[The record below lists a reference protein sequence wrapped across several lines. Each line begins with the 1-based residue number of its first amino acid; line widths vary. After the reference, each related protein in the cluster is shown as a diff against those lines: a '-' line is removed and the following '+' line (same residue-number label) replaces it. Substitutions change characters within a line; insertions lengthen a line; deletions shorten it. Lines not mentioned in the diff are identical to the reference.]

1 MPKIEVYGKSLFSY
15 TGRSYTDE
23 ELETS
28 LETAKAELDGKE
40 PEKDLLKVELNDTN
54 RPDLWSTAGL
64 GRQLRVHETGEIPYY
79 DFFSSPE
86 EAKDCGERIVNID
99 PSVKDIR
106 PYEIAIAVKGKEIDE
121 ATLKDI
127 IQTQEKLCWNFG
139 RKRRSIAIGVF
150 RSDLLTFPIK
160 YIGADPDT
168 TRFVPLQ
175 EDTEMSLRQ
184 MITDIPKGREY
195 GYIVENFD
203 RYPYL
208 EDTKGYAL
216 SFPPVINSAY
226 TGAVQVGDENL
237 FIEMTG
243 TELKDLILTANIVA
257 CDLADAG
264 FTVLPVKMVYPF
276 DTEFGREIV
285 APFYFQEP
293 IDVSLEDAKKLL
305 GTDLSGEEA
314 RGYLRRMGVRSEVEG
329 AALHVQVPPYRNDF
343 LHSVDVIEDI
353 IMGRG
358 MDTFEPVMP
367 HDFTVGRLTK
377 EEEFGR
383 KVKEVM
389 IGLGYQ
395 EMMYNYLGSKKDYI
409 DKMEIT
415 GVGFVR
421 IANPMSENYE
431 YVRASIIPN
440 MLQSEAV
447 SAHAVYPHRI
457 FEVGKTAV
465 LEPENNSG
473 TATYNT
479 LGFLLS
485 DSEVGFNEASAHVS
499 ALFYYLGLEYELEEV
514 QDPRFITGRVA
525 AVVSGGKRAGVFGE
539 VHPQVL
545 ENWGIQMPCTACEVN
560 LDLLHMQER
569 HTQ

>member
-23 ELETS
+23 EFEAA

-64 GRQLRVHETGEIPYY
+64 GRQLRVHETGEIPSY
-79 DFFSSPE
+79 DFFSTPKE
-86 EAKDCGERIVNID
+86 QKDCGERIVNID
-99 PSVKDIR
+99 PSVEDIR
-106 PYEIAIAVKGKEIDE
+106 PYEIAIAVKGREIDE

-160 YIGADPDT
+160 YLGADPDT

-175 EDTEMSLRQ
+175 TETEMSLRQ

-195 GYIVENFD
+195 GYIVKDFD
-203 RYPYL
+203 RFPYL

-293 IDVSLEDAKKLL
+293 IDVDLEDARKLL
-305 GTDLSGEEA
+305 GTELAGEEA
-314 RGYLRRMGVRSEVEG
+314 QEYLRRMGVRSEIEG
-329 AALHVQVPPYRNDF
+329 NTLHVEVPPYRNDF
-343 LHSVDVIEDI
+343 LHPVDVIEDI

-358 MDTFEPVMP
+358 METFEPVMP
-367 HDFTVGRLTK
+367 HDFTVGRLTA
-377 EEEFGR
+377 EEEFSR

-395 EMMYNYLGSKKDYI
+395 EMMYNYLGSKRDYI
-409 DKMEIT
+409 DKMEIS
-415 GVGFVR
+415 GEEFVR

-465 LEPENNSG
+465 LKPENNSG

-485 DSEVGFNEASAHVS
+485 DREVGFNEASAHVS
-499 ALFYYLGLEYELEEV
+499 ALFYYVGLDYELEEI
-514 QDPRFITGRVA
+514 QDPRFISGRVA
-525 AVVSGGKRAGVFGE
+525 AIVSGGERAGVCGE

-560 LDLLHMQER
+560 LDLLRGKED
-569 HTQ
+569 

>member
-1 MPKIEVYGKSLFSY
+1 MPKIEVYGKNLYSY
-15 TGRSYTDE
+15 TGKSYTDE
-23 ELETS
+23 EFES
-28 LETAKAELDGKE
+28 VLETAKAELDGKE
-40 PEKDLLKVELNDTN
+40 PEKDLLKIELNDTN
-54 RPDLWSTAGL
+54 RPDLWSTAGI
-64 GRQLRVHETGEIPYY
+64 GRQLRVHETGEVPAY
-79 DFFSSPE
+79 DFFSTPE
-86 EAKDCGERIVNID
+86 ETKDYGDRVVEID
-99 PSVKDIR
+99 SSVKDIR
-106 PYEIAIAVKGKEIDE
+106 PYEIAIAVKGKRIDE
-121 ATLKDI
+121 PTLKDI

-150 RSDLLTFPIK
+150 RSDLLTYPIK
-160 YIGADPDT
+160 YIGADPDA

-175 EDTEMSLRQ
+175 ESREMSLRE
-184 MITDIPKGREY
+184 MVTDIPKGKEY
-195 GYIVENFD
+195 GYIVEDFD

-208 EDTKGYAL
+208 EDSVGYAL

-285 APFYFQEP
+285 APFYFQQP
-293 IDVSLEDAKKLL
+293 LDVELEDAHKLL
-305 GTDLSGEEA
+305 GAELSAEDAQEA
-314 RGYLRRMGVRSEVEG
+314 LCRMGVRSEASGSSLRVE
-329 AALHVQVPPYRNDF
+329 VPPYRNDF
-343 LHSVDVIEDI
+343 LHPVDVIEDI
-353 IMGRG
+353 MMGRG
-358 MDTFEPVMP
+358 MESFEPVMP
-367 HDFTVGRLTK
+367 HDFTVGRLTA

-383 KVKEVM
+383 RVKEVM

-409 DKMEIT
+409 DRMEIA
-415 GVGFVR
+415 GDEFVR

-440 MLQSEAV
+440 MLQSESV

-465 LEPENNSG
+465 LRPENNSG

-485 DSEVGFNEASAHVS
+485 DREVGFNEASAHVS
-499 ALFYYLGLEYELEEV
+499 ALFYYMGLEYELEEHV
-514 QDPRFITGRVA
+514 DPRFIAGRTA
-525 AVVSGGKRAGVFGE
+525 AVKSGGRTVGLFGE
-539 VHPQVL
+539 MHPQVL
-545 ENWGIQMPCTACEVN
+545 ENWGIQMPCTCCEVN
-560 LDLLHMQER
+560 LDFLMGHDGA
-569 HTQ
+569 